1 MRWSLALIN
10 NVYLGIQIG
19 QKTRYCG
26 YVICHLFIL
35 LLSFSDESPK
45 QEIDD
50 RFLKYQ
56 GSAMIV
62 VSILSGIV
70 IAYCIG
76 NGTKILNIFNPE
88 VSLRLTL
95 SSSEFGMR
103 ILVLSITSLRPIL
116 AYFVLAVYI
125 SIKSMLQHSIQ

>member
-35 LLSFSDESPK
+35 LLSFTDESKK

-125 SIKSMLQHSIQ
+125 SIKSML